1 MKSESRPENSKPLS
15 VLRVTGT
22 AVTVGGRW
30 PGKPEAKCWRGEGA
44 RGWKNA
50 KAKVVTKVPLSN
62 GAKKNPTSHSPEHPG
77 QQSAVKLWVQVWI

>member
-50 KAKVVTKVPLSN
+50 KAKVVTKVPSFFPPSN
-62 GAKKNPTSHSPEHPG
+62 GAKKTRDG
-77 QQSAVKLWVQVWI
+77 VD